1 MDIDR
6 RTLLVG
12 GASALLAGCTGDG
25 GGADATSTATATPTG
40 DDLDLRKANVTA
52 VEFERDG
59 EAVEFDATLFH
70 DDDGE
75 DGYANWWQVETPGGE
90 QLGRRD
96 LLHAHGTQR
105 FTRSDSFEVP
115 EDVTCVVVRG
125 HDQTHEYGGQAMLVN
140 LESGATAARRQG
152 ADRQPFDASDCP

>member
-40 DDLDLRKANVTA
+40 DDLDLREANVTA

-59 EAVEFDATLFH
+59 EA
-70 DDDGE
+70 
-75 DGYANWWQVETPGGE
+75 
-90 QLGRRD
+90 
-96 LLHAHGTQR
+96 
-105 FTRSDSFEVP
+105 
-115 EDVTCVVVRG
+115 
-125 HDQTHEYGGQAMLVN
+125 
-140 LESGATAARRQG
+140 
-152 ADRQPFDASDCP
+152 ASST